1 MLNLRN
7 ARLLQTNQS
16 AELEMTV
23 ILKDMV
29 RSYEADENTVDE
41 LYTKSAFNTQASLF
55 LLSCQGH

>member
-7 ARLLQTNQS
+7 AGLLQTNQS

-41 LYTKSAFNTQASLF
+41 
-55 LLSCQGH
+55 